1 MPRHG
6 FIPEK
11 QGRDASA
18 GPLQIK
24 TRQVELKAPHWVM
37 YIRDQIEQKY
47 GARTLYQGGL
57 KIYTTLDLD
66 YNEKMAQVLVDSKP
80 TIATQGATN
89 VAQIAVNPQTGE
101 ILAFNGSLDYNDESI
116 DGQVNILTSDRQP
129 GSSIKPVIYSTSFLK
144 GNAPAT
150 TIDDQRTCWKDTPTH
165 QWCPGNFDDIFHGQT
180 TIRSALGNS
189 LNIPAVK
196 TLDFVGVDNAV
207 AMGAKMGITTWG
219 ADADK
224 TFGL

>member
-37 YIRDQIEQKY
+37 YIRDLVEQKY

-57 KIYTTLDLD
+57 KIYTTLDLE
-66 YNEKMAQVLVDSKP
+66 YNDKMQQVLQDSKP

-89 VAQIAVNPQTGE
+89 ASQIAVNPKTGE

-116 DGQVNILTSDRQP
+116 DGQVNILTSERQP

-144 GNAPAT
+144 GNTPAT
-150 TIDDQRTCWKDTPTH
+150 TIADQPTCWKAPPTPN
-165 QWCPGNFDDIFHGQT
+165 WGPGTFANIFNAPT
-180 TIRSALGNS
+180 TLRVHPAHALR
-189 LNIPAVK
+189 
-196 TLDFVGVDNAV
+196 
-207 AMGAKMGITTWG
+207 
-219 ADADK
+219 
-224 TFGL
+224 